1 MYHSLTISEIFVV
14 MIVAAILVPPV
25 WRRWKNMR
33 ASDRDGTI
41 GPARIFQTSSRLNY
55 WDFIGR
61 IGIDRPALVI
71 AGQKQLRASVG
82 VWLLMAAYIALV
94 VFVLSRL
101 NIYNVFALE
110 GLRLWAGVAM
120 IATVVIW
127 LFYRALDI
135 LVRDARYDHDI
146 LTVRPMFGQRR
157 EFQWKALQR
166 IRDDGEYWLLL
177 FYEPGGKA
185 KVLKHSTGIADFKTF
200 ALAQIQKNRA
210 SHA

>member
-1 MYHSLTISEIFVV
+1 
-14 MIVAAILVPPV
+14 
-25 WRRWKNMR
+25 
-33 ASDRDGTI
+33 
-41 GPARIFQTSSRLNY
+41 
-55 WDFIGR
+55 
-61 IGIDRPALVI
+61 VI

>member
-1 MYHSLTISEIFVV
+1 LTPEASVLEGKVYHSLTISEIFVV
-14 MIVAAILVPPV
+14 LIVAAILVPPV
-25 WRRWKNMR
+25 WRRWKVLR
-33 ASDRDGTI
+33 ASNREGTI
-41 GPARIFQTSSRLNY
+41 GPARIFQTSSRQSFS
-55 WDFIGR
+55 DFIGR
-61 IGIDRPALVI
+61 IGIDRPALAV
-71 AGQKQLRASVG
+71 ACQKKLRA
-82 VWLLMAAYIALV
+82 A
-94 VFVLSRL
+94 
-101 NIYNVFALE
+101 
-110 GLRLWAGVAM
+110 
-120 IATVVIW
+120 VVIW